1 MAALHETTMWP
12 NHMTLRGIDAVFFDE
27 WTQRKKVGRSIF
39 NVKSSDQY
47 REHTL
52 TVGGVGLM
60 QQMDEGEQLTYIS
73 NNEGFLQTFTHVDY
87 GNGMRAT
94 RRVKRDD
101 LYGSMS
107 KQARELGRSAA
118 ATEETT
124 LANHF
129 NRGFSASYTGADG
142 VELFS
147 LLHVREDGTT
157 WANEPTSDADLS
169 QTSLE
174 QGLIDFSNQRDGG
187 GKRIAI
193 EAKKLIVPKELMFEA
208 KRYMKSSKGPEND
221 LNAIN
226 PIEGELDIVVW
237 QYLTDTDAWFI
248 CSDKKE
254 HGLCMY
260 TREEPWTDF
269 IDDFDTKDTKVSV
282 MYSQSSGWSYP
293 QGVYG
298 SKGA

>member
-1 MAALHETTMWP
+1 
-12 NHMTLRGIDAVFFDE
+12 MTLRGIDRVFFNE
-27 WTQRKKVGRSIF
+27 WTQRKKIGRSIF

-47 REHTL
+47 REHNL

-60 QQMDEGEQLTYIS
+60 QQISEGEGLTYIS
-73 NNEGFLQTFTHVDY
+73 NNEGFLTTYTHLDW

-94 RRVKRDD
+94 RRVKRED
-101 LYGSMS
+101 LYGTMEKS
-107 KQARELGRSAA
+107 AAELARSAD

-147 LLHVREDGTT
+147 LLHVREDGST

-174 QGLIDFSNQRDGG
+174 QALIDYSDQRDGG
-187 GKRIAI
+187 GKRITI
-193 EAKKLIVPKELMFEA
+193 EPESLIVPKELQFEA
-208 KRYMKSSKGPEND
+208 ARYMKSTLSPEND
-221 LNAIN
+221 TNAVN
-226 PIEGELDIVVW
+226 PVSGMLKVITW

-248 CSDKKE
+248 ASKKRD
-254 HGLCMY
+254 HGLMLY
-260 TREEPWTDF
+260 TREEPWTDY
-269 IDDFDTKDTKVSV
+269 IEDFDTKDTKVSV
-282 MYSQSSGWSYP
+282 MYAQSSGWSFP
-293 QGVYG
+293 QGLWG
-298 SKGA
+298 STGA